1 MIGENN
7 PHNLAILFGIN
18 AIIILIISIFIQ
30 RYFIRKGTNIFINIL
45 CVFLWFAIMIMI
57 LTITIDLFLNDK
69 DLEIISET
77 LYWLFYICGFVVI
90 DQLRTYM
97 INGNF
102 TFITK
107 IISII
112 KFMAIFI
119 IIFMIIGFIFKWILK
134 LCIYLLGEQNALIIT
149 INIIT
154 TIISMPM
161 LIAYLMFLG
170 CGLWEVPRDL
180 FMKFHYPTRI
190 RKLCWEITHAMRK
203 YKDETEFIII
213 SINKIKLTQE
223 KIITLS
229 IETLKNKIKE
239 AKQSMDSETNKE
251 QKKEKKKIYDDLNGF
266 KELYKCEKEMKEMM
280 KNLKKTADFFKLNY
294 EIDIPNSDVEIKEL
308 KNKNELVDIN
318 AKYKIYK
325 DQIFRI
331 NYQKYSIYKEWA
343 EIKSFILLRNSN
355 ENSIENNK
363 TKDKNNIQV
372 DKNENIDITNVNENN
387 NKYCIEN
394 SETISNLKN
403 SKNFEVNNGN
413 NYNQEKSEIKRIKDK
428 NPQDDF
434 EFRKLV
440 LPKKTIIYYKIMP
453 IISYI
458 LILICIAYDV
468 IIIFGQVE
476 FTFKLDIFSGKVLR
490 WFLTNTYMITPL
502 KLFPFYFT
510 LFVVAY
516 SFGTIKSDMTFCVY
530 APRQTEPCHMLFF
543 VGMLTK
549 FICPLCFNYIKIL
562 FNNVDLKGNGSSLAS
577 YFEKQFGYLNDP
589 DNVVIYIAKIALL
602 LLFLKALCC
611 TASRCYGNFAYK
623 KNQYLT
629 FHSTYEGKESE
640 ILMGELILNK
650 LNKSYGNDLNK
661 LKIDNIFEYEK
672 KK

>member
-45 CVFLWFAIMIMI
+45 CVFLWFAILIMI

-239 AKQSMDSETNKE
+239 AKQSVDSETNKE

-516 SFGTIKSDMTFCVY
+516 SFGTIKSDMIFCVY

-562 FNNVDLKGNGSSLAS
+562 FNNVDFKGNGSSLVS
-577 YFEKQFGYLNDP
+577 YFEEQFGYLNDQK
-589 DNVVIYIAKIALL
+589 NVVIYIAKIALF
-602 LLFLKALCC
+602 LLFLKAICC

-661 LKIDNIFEYEK
+661 LKIDNIFEYEQK
-672 KK
+672 K

>member
-45 CVFLWFAIMIMI
+45 CVFLWFAILIMI

-476 FTFKLDIFSGKVLR
+476 FTFKMDIFSGKVLR

-516 SFGTIKSDMTFCVY
+516 SFGTIKSDMIFCVY

-549 FICPLCFNYIKIL
+549 FICPLCFNYIEIL

-577 YFEKQFGYLNDP
+577 YFEKQFGYLNDQ
-589 DNVVIYIAKIALL
+589 DNTVIYIAKIALF
-602 LLFLKALCC
+602 LLFLKAICC

-661 LKIDNIFEYEK
+661 LKIDNIFEYEQK
-672 KK
+672 K

>member
-1 MIGENN
+1 
-7 PHNLAILFGIN
+7 
-18 AIIILIISIFIQ
+18 
-30 RYFIRKGTNIFINIL
+30 
-45 CVFLWFAIMIMI
+45 
-57 LTITIDLFLNDK
+57 
-69 DLEIISET
+69 
-77 LYWLFYICGFVVI
+77 
-90 DQLRTYM
+90 
-97 INGNF
+97 
-102 TFITK
+102 
-107 IISII
+107 
-112 KFMAIFI
+112 
-119 IIFMIIGFIFKWILK
+119 
-134 LCIYLLGEQNALIIT
+134 
-149 INIIT
+149 
-154 TIISMPM
+154 
-161 LIAYLMFLG
+161 
-170 CGLWEVPRDL
+170 
-180 FMKFHYPTRI
+180 
-190 RKLCWEITHAMRK
+190 MRK

-239 AKQSMDSETNKE
+239 AKQSVDSETNKE

-280 KNLKKTADFFKLNY
+280 KNLKKTADFFNLNY

-516 SFGTIKSDMTFCVY
+516 SFGTIKSDMIFCVY

-549 FICPLCFNYIKIL
+549 FICPLCFNYIEIL

-589 DNVVIYIAKIALL
+589 DNVVIYIAKIALF
-602 LLFLKALCC
+602 LLFLKAICC

-661 LKIDNIFEYEK
+661 LKIDNIFEYEQK
-672 KK
+672 K